1 MAKSSKSSK
10 QSKQPLSTKPPQPQ
24 TTTTPPTPFT
34 HAPQSLQ
41 PLLAP
46 LSPKHIYLIHLDTHP
61 KEHKRQIFL
70 LPALLNLTI
79 TLLIL
84 LRAYLSYPTYA
95 DILTL
100 LIGQDSPAKI
110 DPSSSSWSFI
120 SSILARRTL
129 TFLFDYLLLTVFLP
143 WPARF
148 LFGPV
153 AWRRKIGLFQPVEI
167 VVRKSRAW
175 SEELRSPA
183 WIREDDATI
192 KTKVVPAVT
201 PQRLQKTGY
210 LLIDA
215 DWDLDFDAMIKAHEM
230 VEKGG
235 LKFEDFRQPA
245 VVVHG
250 GEELGW
256 LVWKVGSEND
266 VKRGDG
272 STLSSTQRDK
282 IMMFQEKL
290 AAMGKEDLFFR
301 WVELIQYEST
311 QPGGFTP
318 ERQRKAMKETQ
329 EIFENQGVD
338 FEKFWADVGGME
350 GIDM

>member
-1 MAKSSKSSK
+1 MAKSAKSSK
-10 QSKQPLSTKPPQPQ
+10 QSKQPPQPS
-24 TTTTPPTPFT
+24 TTNTPPPPFT
-34 HAPQSLQ
+34 HAPPSLQ
-41 PLLAP
+41 PFLAP

-61 KEHKRQIFL
+61 TAHKRQIFL
-70 LPALLNLTI
+70 LPFLLNLTI

-110 DPSSSSWSFI
+110 DPSSSSWGFI

-153 AWRRKIGLFQPVEI
+153 AWRRKMIGGFFQPVEI

-183 WIREDDATI
+183 WIREDDVTI
-192 KTKVVPAVT
+192 KNKVVPAVT
-201 PQRLQKTGY
+201 PQRLLKTGY

-215 DWDLDFDAMIKAHEM
+215 DWDLDFDAMIRAHGL

-235 LKFEDFRQPA
+235 SLKFEDFRQPV

-250 GEELGW
+250 GEEMGW
-256 LVWKVGSEND
+256 LVWKVGSENEA
-266 VKRGDG
+266 KGGGDG
-272 STLSSTQRDK
+272 STLSSAQRDK

-290 AAMGKEDLFFR
+290 ASMGKEDLFFR